1 MLPLHSKYK
10 KSNANNGIGRSSRED
25 AVTAFYNC
33 NVPAA
38 REKRRVDSSL
48 LLSFVRQMYRLI
60 FSFNSLAMSLG
71 VIEELGKML
80 LGAQIILNI
89 NF

>member
-10 KSNANNGIGRSSRED
+10 KCNANNGIGRSSRED

-38 REKRRVDSSL
+38 REKKTSRLESFTF
-48 LLSFVRQMYRLI
+48 FVRQMYRLI

-80 LGAQIILNI
+80 IGY
-89 NF
+89 F

>member
-1 MLPLHSKYK
+1 MQTMALAEALVKML
-10 KSNANNGIGRSSRED
+10 SRHFIIVMYPQR
-25 AVTAFYNC
+25 AK
-33 NVPAA
+33 
-38 REKRRVDSSL
+38 KRRVDSSL

-80 LGAQIILNI
+80 IGY
-89 NF
+89 F